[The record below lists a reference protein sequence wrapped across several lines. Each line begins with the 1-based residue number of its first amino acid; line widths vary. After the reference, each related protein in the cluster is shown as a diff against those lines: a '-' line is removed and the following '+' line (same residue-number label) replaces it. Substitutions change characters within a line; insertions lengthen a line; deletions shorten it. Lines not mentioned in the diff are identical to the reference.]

1 MSTYFEHNLENL
13 RSKLLLMGQLANES
27 LKTSIKA
34 LINGDPVLAKSVRE
48 KDEEIDN
55 LENEISE
62 IVTTYL
68 STHAPVAA
76 DLRLLV
82 ATLKISHDLERI
94 GDEAKAIARR
104 SRKTALHQFNEIPR
118 MNEIAQEMLQDSLS
132 VFVEFDEAKAKSIW
146 TRDLQVDKL
155 HGENNRFCLNMTEKE
170 PTSATS
176 AFEILFISK
185 SLERIADHAVNISK
199 EVVFM
204 ATSVDVRHAA
214 KYKKSVLKKKLLT
227 EGKGKSLKS
236 F

>member
-132 VFVEFDEAKAKSIW
+132 VFVEFDELIVEFIEALIVTVTDSLSSVIGSVTDSI
-146 TRDLQVDKL
+146 
-155 HGENNRFCLNMTEKE
+155 
-170 PTSATS
+170 
-176 AFEILFISK
+176 
-185 SLERIADHAVNISK
+185 
-199 EVVFM
+199 
-204 ATSVDVRHAA
+204 
-214 KYKKSVLKKKLLT
+214 
-227 EGKGKSLKS
+227 
-236 F
+236 

>member
-214 KYKKSVLKKKLLT
+214 KYKKSVLKKKLLA
-227 EGKGKSLKS
+227 EG
-236 F
+236 

>member
-27 LKTSIKA
+27 LRTSIKA
-34 LINGDPVLAKSVRE
+34 LINADPVLAKSVRE

-104 SRKTALHQFNEIPR
+104 SKKTALHQFNEIPR

-214 KYKKSVLKKKLLT
+214 KYKKSALKKKLAA
-227 EGKGKSLKS
+227 EG
-236 F
+236 

>member
-27 LKTSIKA
+27 LKMSIKA
-34 LINGDPVLAKSVRE
+34 LLEGDTVLAKSVRE

-55 LENEISE
+55 HENEISE
-62 IVTTYL
+62 MVTTYL

-104 SRKTALHQFNEIPR
+104 SRKTALHQFNEIPK
-118 MNEIAQEMLQDSLS
+118 MNDIAQEMLQDSLS
-132 VFVEFDEAKAKSIW
+132 VFVEFDEQKAKSIW

-155 HGENNRFCLNMTEKE
+155 NVCNIKFCLKMTEKD
-170 PTSATS
+170 PSSATS

-204 ATSVDVRHAA
+204 ATSIDVRHAPE
-214 KYKKSVLKKKLLT
+214 YKKSVLKKNLSS
-227 EGKGKSLKS
+227 EG
-236 F
+236 

>member
-27 LKTSIKA
+27 LRTSIKA
-34 LINGDPVLAKSVRE
+34 LINADPVLAKSVRE

-118 MNEIAQEMLQDSLS
+118 MSEIAQEMLQDSLS

-214 KYKKSVLKKKLLT
+214 KYKKSVLKKKLLA
-227 EGKGKSLKS
+227 EG
-236 F
+236 

>member
-27 LKTSIKA
+27 LRTSIKA
-34 LINGDPVLAKSVRE
+34 LINADPVLAKSVRE

-104 SRKTALHQFNEIPR
+104 SRKTVLHQFNEIPR

-214 KYKKSVLKKKLLT
+214 KYKKSVLKKKLAA
-227 EGKGKSLKS
+227 EG
-236 F
+236 

>member
-27 LKTSIKA
+27 LKMSIKA
-34 LINGDPVLAKSVRE
+34 LLEGDTVLAKSVRE

-55 LENEISE
+55 HENEISE
-62 IVTTYL
+62 MVTTYL

-104 SRKTALHQFNEIPR
+104 SRKTALHQFNEIPK
-118 MNEIAQEMLQDSLS
+118 MNDIAQEMLQDSLS
-132 VFVEFDEAKAKSIW
+132 VIVEFDEQKAKSIW

-155 HGENNRFCLNMTEKE
+155 NVCNIKFCLKMTEKD
-170 PTSATS
+170 PSSATS

-204 ATSVDVRHAA
+204 ATSIDVRHAPE
-214 KYKKSVLKKKLLT
+214 YKKSVLKKNLSS
-227 EGKGKSLKS
+227 EG
-236 F
+236 

>member
-34 LINGDPVLAKSVRE
+34 LINADPVLAKSVRE

-170 PTSATS
+170 PTSATT

-214 KYKKSVLKKKLLT
+214 KYKKSVLKKKLLA
-227 EGKGKSLKS
+227 EG
-236 F
+236 

>member
-27 LKTSIKA
+27 LKMSIKA
-34 LINGDPVLAKSVRE
+34 LLEGDTVLAKSVRE

-55 LENEISE
+55 HENEISE
-62 IVTTYL
+62 MVTTYL

-82 ATLKISHDLERI
+82 ATLKISNYLERI

-104 SRKTALHQFNEIPR
+104 SRKTALHQFNEIPK
-118 MNEIAQEMLQDSLS
+118 MNDIAQEMLQDSLS
-132 VFVEFDEAKAKSIW
+132 VFVEFDEQKAKSIW

-155 HGENNRFCLNMTEKE
+155 NACNIKFCLKMTEKD
-170 PTSATS
+170 PSSATS

-204 ATSVDVRHAA
+204 ATSIDVRHAPE
-214 KYKKSVLKKKLLT
+214 YKKSVLKKKLAA
-227 EGKGKSLKS
+227 EG
-236 F
+236 

>member
-34 LINGDPVLAKSVRE
+34 LINADPVLAKSVRE

-214 KYKKSVLKKKLLT
+214 KYKKSVLKKKLLA
-227 EGKGKSLKS
+227 EG
-236 F
+236 

>member
-34 LINGDPVLAKSVRE
+34 LINADPVLAKSVRE

-104 SRKTALHQFNEIPR
+104 SRKTALNQFNEIPR

-214 KYKKSVLKKKLLT
+214 KYKKSVLKKKLLA
-227 EGKGKSLKS
+227 EG
-236 F
+236 

>member
-214 KYKKSVLKKKLLT
+214 KYKKSVLKKKLAA
-227 EGKGKSLKS
+227 EG
-236 F
+236 

>member
-27 LKTSIKA
+27 LRTSIKA

-104 SRKTALHQFNEIPR
+104 SRKTVLHKFNEIPR

-214 KYKKSVLKKKLLT
+214 KYKKSVLKKKLLA
-227 EGKGKSLKS
+227 EG
-236 F
+236 

>member
-27 LKTSIKA
+27 LRTSIKA
-34 LINGDPVLAKSVRE
+34 LINADPVLAKSVRE

-132 VFVEFDEAKAKSIW
+132 VFVEFDEAKAKSIR

-214 KYKKSVLKKKLLT
+214 KYKKSVLKKKLLA
-227 EGKGKSLKS
+227 EG
-236 F
+236 

>member
-1 MSTYFEHNLENL
+1 MDMSTYFEHNLENL

-34 LINGDPVLAKSVRE
+34 LINGDPVLAKSVRQ

-214 KYKKSVLKKKLLT
+214 KYKKSVLKKKLLA
-227 EGKGKSLKS
+227 EG
-236 F
+236 